1 MIRNTSRKSDLVS
14 VDARGMSSKHKSSI
28 SFLALI
34 FCSFFIDLAV
44 PAEAPLSPG
53 VLQLLLLSRDTMT
66 QKFVAA
72 GDATIDDS
80 LPTSNFGADQFLY
93 VGMTSTSTTC
103 SVLRFDLSGV
113 PADKP
118 ILSAKMKVYTTSCS
132 VCSGSA
138 SLAAYKLTTAWHES
152 TTTWTA
158 PWSKSGGDFDANTV
172 ITSPIMN
179 TDVGTW
185 KELDI
190 TPWVQ
195 AWVADPVSYY
205 GVILR
210 LIDQTSTPYQ
220 LQLSSS
226 ENAVPAW
233 APVLMV
239 EYGVP

>member
-1 MIRNTSRKSDLVS
+1 MIRNTSRKSALVS
-14 VDARGMSSKHKSSI
+14 VYARGMSRKRNSSI

-34 FCSFFIDLAV
+34 FFSFFVDLAV
-44 PAEAPLSPG
+44 PAEVPLSPG
-53 VLQLLLLSRDTMT
+53 VLQLLLLTRDTMT

-72 GDATIDDS
+72 GDAIIDDS
-80 LPTSNFGADQFLY
+80 RPSTNFGADQFLY

-103 SVLRFDLSGV
+103 SVLRFDVSGV

-118 ILSAKMKVYTTSCS
+118 ILSAKMKVYVNSCS
-132 VCSGSA
+132 VCGGSA
-138 SLAAYKLTTAWHES
+138 YLAAYKLTTPWHES
-152 TTTWTA
+152 TVTWKA
-158 PWSKSGGDFDANTV
+158 PWSKFGGDFDATTV
-172 ITSPIMN
+172 STTPIMN
-179 TDVGTW
+179 TDAGTW

-195 AWVADPVSYY
+195 AWVADPGSNN

-210 LIDQTSTPYQ
+210 LINQTSTQY
-220 LQLSSS
+220 QLSSS

-233 APVLMV
+233 APVLTV